1 MGVILIAPREPVWLI
16 IGFLLRNDLVPIG
29 SLVISSR
36 SPAGLNGQ
44 LENRALKAL
53 KGYIESDPSHFRKN
67 RRSEIMISYSL

>member
-16 IGFLLRNDLVPIG
+16 ISFLLRNDLVPIG

-36 SPAGLNGQ
+36 SPADFYGQ
-44 LENRALKAL
+44 LETRARKPL

-67 RRSEIMISYSL
+67 RRSEIKNSYSL